1 MSMLNETFEKV
12 GGTRGTEG
20 TTTDGAASRGSPG
33 VEPEGTRGTFD
44 PLDGAIDPLDDPAGA
59 ELDDTLDFP
68 GEDDRP
74 AWKCY
79 WDWCG
84 PLREDGRRSRPPGV
98 YYHGMSAGKQSEPP
112 VPFDLNVSSPLEVSA
127 ITETDDA
134 HQTFGLLLEFRDL
147 NGKTRRWAMP
157 RNMLRG
163 SCEELRG
170 ELLDQGVEIH
180 ERSRLSEWLQYRPP
194 RRRVIAAT
202 TTGWAAGGKAFVLP
216 YVVIG
221 DQHEVIFQSESATT
235 DGAASSRGELAIWRD
250 QVAAHCAGNPVLAL
264 SVCVALA
271 GPLLAKVHHH
281 SAGVHWVG
289 DSSTGKTT
297 ALHVGASVWGG
308 TTFVRTW
315 RATANGLEGAAAA
328 LNDTLLCL
336 DEISEAD
343 PRQVGEIVYSVANG
357 IGKSRANR
365 TGAARRIHRWRLT
378 MLSTGER
385 TLRATMAEGGKQ
397 AKAGQEVRLL
407 NVPTSRAHGAFDD
420 LHGFQDGRALSDH
433 LKSITAEH
441 HGHAGPAFVER
452 LLKDS
457 RDLGGELKQ
466 VMDLPQFA
474 APDSQAGRAAKSFAL
489 FGLAGELAAEFG
501 ILPWPPGE
509 ALEAAATCYQ
519 SWLNARGSGL
529 TEHRQI
535 LDAITDFIARHGDAR
550 FSEKGKDVE
559 RPVPNRAGWWM
570 PDGAGDRIYLFN
582 APGLREAGGGFDMTR
597 ILAALDQAGWI
608 AERGVDKHAKK
619 THVGPGQKVS
629 LYYIKPAEVSP

>member
-59 ELDDTLDFP
+59 ELNDDLAFP
-68 GEDDRP
+68 GEDARP
-74 AWKCY
+74 AWTCY

-84 PLREDGRRSRPPGV
+84 PLREDGRRRHRPGV
-98 YYHGMSAGKQSEPP
+98 YYHGMSKAKGDLPSL
-112 VPFDLNVSSPLEVSA
+112 PFDLLVCSPLEVAA
-127 ITETDDA
+127 ITATDDA

-180 ERSRLSEWLQYRPP
+180 ERSRLAEWLQYRPP
-194 RRRVIAAT
+194 KRRVVAAT
-202 TTGWAAGGKAFVLP
+202 TTDWAAAGKSFVLP
-216 YVVIG
+216 YRVIG
-221 DQHEVIFQSESATT
+221 DQREVIYQSESATT
-235 DGAASSRGELAIWRD
+235 DGAASARGELSIWRD
-250 QVAAHCAGNPVLAL
+250 QVAALCVGNPVLAL
-264 SVCVALA
+264 SVCAALA

-281 SAGVHWVG
+281 SAGIHWTG

-308 TTFVRTW
+308 SAFVRTW

-343 PRQVGEIVYSVANG
+343 PKQVGEIVYSIANG
-357 IGKSRANR
+357 IGKSRATR
-365 TGAARRIHRWRLT
+365 IGAARRIHRWRLT
-378 MLSTGER
+378 LLSTGER

-407 NVPTSRAHGAFDD
+407 NIPAARAHGAFDV
-420 LHGFQDGRALSDH
+420 LHGFADGRALSDH
-433 LKSITAEH
+433 LKSGTAEH

-452 LLKDS
+452 LLGDT

-466 VMDLPQFA
+466 VMDMPCFA
-474 APDSQAGRAAKSFAL
+474 APDSQAGRAAKSFAM
-489 FGLAGELAAEFG
+489 FGLAGELAIGYG
-501 ILPWPPGE
+501 ILPWPTGE
-509 ALEAAATCYQ
+509 AVRAAATGYQ
-519 SWLNARGSGL
+519 LWLSARGAGL

-535 LDAITDFIARHGDAR
+535 LDSIADFIARHGDSR
-550 FSEKGKDVE
+550 FSEKGRDLE
-559 RPVPNRAGWWM
+559 RPVQNRAGWWM
-570 PDGAGDRIYLFN
+570 TDNTGERIHLFN
-582 APGLREAGGGFDMTR
+582 APGLREAGGGFDMPR

-608 AERGVDKHAKK
+608 ADRGSDKHAKK
-619 THVGPGQKVS
+619 THIGPGQKS
-629 LYYIKPAEVSP
+629 WLYYIKVREVAA